1 MGKIA
6 CNRNRVAT
14 TVRQQSHCALTR
26 SELLERISKMLPTS
40 GETGTELTVRELEE
54 MACRQQHQIESQ
66 RQLLAAKEQ
75 RLRYLKQHDAKHH
88 QVAAEHERLRRL
100 RDRVEAQEQKLRKL
114 RALRGQVDQ
123 TKLNNA
129 TLTSD
134 LESIRA
140 LFNEKEKE
148 LTMAVAKVDELTRQL
163 EDVHKG
169 RGHAQ
174 PTSPASIELDKLR
187 AELLYRNKLGEQQTA
202 RLVQQREVLSKRQ
215 EEMAS
220 IDRRISELQ
229 ARLHRKRLLNQQ
241 LANQIQ
247 ANKPGHNNRSLGGPG
262 KQMMPLCDGKMNGGG
277 GNVAAIEP
285 FNHILDAMSKNSML
299 RKSEDNILSHA
310 TVNGDPQSYGGRSG
324 RPEQK
329 SLSQQPLVQK
339 PMMDP
344 YQQQYQLTN
353 NNYKIEQ
360 QTNGNPGDLA
370 YFGGSK
376 FDPKYQTLPYNT
388 KFSPLANYNGN
399 QSAIQHHQH
408 QQQQQQQQQHHH
420 HHQQQ
425 QQHNQQQQN
434 QQQNQLQQQNQHQQ
448 WFSQHEEISEDIN
461 RDLVNNNTNYY
472 GVDQKVNGTAQNKK
486 SVLTGQVLT
495 NLGQNL
501 QMQSSSRPI
510 NAQVYHT
517 KPLSSSNHT
526 TQRPLN
532 YSIHHPPVLVTRSQ
546 PVGGTGIIN
555 HQKPT
560 SSVSPI
566 YQTSS
571 TKVQPVQPQVLN
583 SMTTNQ
589 VVPKELKQP
598 IRVAVES
605 EQPVGTDRA
614 GSPPT
619 VGKPALP
626 PKPPPPLVKT
636 CTPPPPPRQNAYHHH
651 IPQYHQP
658 DLSSEDGGPG
668 GAGSGRSY
676 YTESRPAPLQKDLTP
691 PPPRIPNG
699 GISGVSVKP
708 GFGNLVD
715 SSESDNSSSSAS
727 MRSTFGSNVKSG
739 EHLLDNVRSVSISTT
754 KGTPPPPPPPPP
766 SLQQSSVTAAA
777 SPTEPKDQQQQQPPP
792 HEAKLSSRL
801 PSLLLSRTTSY
812 PVTDIVGNESK
823 VNNNS
828 HHHLLHHHNN
838 INNNQQQQQPLQ
850 QQQPAQSPSVIATS
864 TISTSSTVRQPDPQ
878 ATATDE
884 TDRAR
889 AVSVAQRIDEL
900 ETRFGGGGSS
910 IGVVGCGG
918 SSSTDDNSTSNHS
931 SSSPDS
937 GQDSGRD
944 DISVECR
951 NRLVVRKKGNLK
963 ESGGSIGH
971 KRRVSF
977 DPLALLLDASLEGE
991 LELVM
996 RTAEQVGDP
1005 SAANDEGITALHN
1018 AICAGHIDIVKFL
1031 VKFGCDVNAQDSDGW
1046 TPLHCAASCNNLAM
1060 VRFLVEHGAC
1070 IFATTL
1076 SDQETAAE
1084 KCEEDE
1090 EGFDGC
1096 SEFLY
1101 SVQEKLGIMNNGA
1114 VYAVFG
1120 YEAHNQDELTFD
1132 DGDRIVVLRKGDD
1145 TEREWWW
1152 SRIDD
1157 REGYV
1162 PRNLLGVSFYSS
1174 LSTSTHI
1181 LKYTA
1186 R

>member
-1 MGKIA
+1 MGIFR
-6 CNRNRVAT
+6 CPLIRFSQRRSGGGGDGRRSSRQQLPEVST
-14 TVRQQSHCALTR
+14 TVRTQPSSPSPPLNLSHQRPQTSPTVAQSVASNQQHHVCRTFG
-26 SELLERISKMLPTS
+26 RIAPKLPTS
-40 GETGTELTVRELEE
+40 GEGTELTVRELEE

-75 RLRYLKQHDAKHH
+75 RLRYLKQHDTKHH

-123 TKLNNA
+123 TKLNNV

-148 LTMAVAKVDELTRQL
+148 LTVAVAKVDELTRQL
-163 EDVHKG
+163 EDVQKG
-169 RGHAQ
+169 RGGQ
-174 PTSPASIELDKLR
+174 SQQTSPASMELDKLR

-247 ANKPGHNNRSLGGPG
+247 ANKPAHNNRSLGG
-262 KQMMPLCDGKMNGGG
+262 KQMMPLCDGKISG
-277 GNVAAIEP
+277 GNVAAVEP
-285 FNHILDAMSKNSML
+285 FNHVPGPLNKNSQL

-310 TVNGDPQSYGGRSG
+310 TGYPGVA

-329 SLSQQPLVQK
+329 PLSQQPLPVLKQG
-339 PMMDP
+339 PEP
-344 YQQQYQLTN
+344 YQQYQSKPAHEV
-353 NNYKIEQ
+353 YKIEQ
-360 QTNGNPGDLA
+360 QTINGNQSDPM
-370 YFGGSK
+370 YFGK

-399 QSAIQHHQH
+399 NQPMQPQQHY
-408 QQQQQQQQQHHH
+408 QQQQQQYHY
-420 HHQQQ
+420 QQQ
-425 QQHNQQQQN
+425 QQWYGQHNDEM
-434 QQQNQLQQQNQHQQ
+434 
-448 WFSQHEEISEDIN
+448 SDEN
-461 RDLVNNNTNYY
+461 RDLVNNNGY
-472 GVDQKVNGTAQNKK
+472 GDQKVNGTAHNKK
-486 SVLTGQVLT
+486 SPVISGQVMT

-517 KPLSSSNHT
+517 KPLSSTNLVAAP
-526 TQRPLN
+526 RPPN
-532 YSIHHPPVLVTRSQ
+532 YSMHPQVLNSRSQ
-546 PVGGTGIIN
+546 PVGGSNLNN
-555 HQKPT
+555 HQ
-560 SSVSPI
+560 
-566 YQTSS
+566 
-571 TKVQPVQPQVLN
+571 VQPVQPQVMN
-583 SMTTNQ
+583 SMGANQTT
-589 VVPKELKQP
+589 VRELKS
-598 IRVAVES
+598 IES
-605 EQPVGTDRA
+605 NNDRPP
-614 GSPPT
+614 SPST
-619 VGKPALP
+619 IGKPALP
-626 PKPPPPLVKT
+626 PKPPPPSVGIKT
-636 CTPPPPPRQNAYHHH
+636 STPPPPPRQSAYQLHQQQ
-651 IPQYHQP
+651 PQYHQP
-658 DLSSEDGGPG
+658 VTDNNQPILTTVDE
-668 GAGSGRSY
+668 GRSY
-676 YTESRPAPLQKDLTP
+676 FTADSSSGKPLNLISKDLTSP
-691 PPPRIPNG
+691 PSRIPNG
-699 GISGVSVKP
+699 VIKS
-708 GFGNLVD
+708 GFGNSVD

-727 MRSTFGSNVKSG
+727 VKSSNFSNIKNG
-739 EHLLDNVRSVSISTT
+739 NHLLDSVRQMNISS
-754 KGTPPPPPPPPP
+754 KSSPPP
-766 SLQQSSVTAAA
+766 SAA
-777 SPTEPKDQQQQQPPP
+777 STIITDVNSNKEQLPALTD
-792 HEAKLSSRL
+792 KLRL
-801 PSLLLSRTTSY
+801 PLLNGRTSAY
-812 PVTDIVGNESK
+812 PISSTDIINGNVDIKNKPSPTSSTLE
-823 VNNNS
+823 
-828 HHHLLHHHNN
+828 
-838 INNNQQQQQPLQ
+838 NNNQKN
-850 QQQPAQSPSVIATS
+850 I
-864 TISTSSTVRQPDPQ
+864 
-878 ATATDE
+878 DE
-884 TDRAR
+884 TDRV

-900 ETRFGGGGSS
+900 ETRFGGGNG
-910 IGVVGCGG
+910 GGLNNCGGG

-944 DISVECR
+944 DVISLECR
-951 NRLVVRKKGNLK
+951 NRLVMRKKGNLK
-963 ESGGSIGH
+963 ESGGSVGH

-996 RTAEQVGDP
+996 RTAEQVGNP

-1046 TPLHCAASCNNLAM
+1046 TPLHCAASCNNLSM

-1101 SVQEKLGIMNNGA
+1101 SVQEKLGIMNNGV

-1120 YEAHNQDELTFD
+1120 YEAHNQDELSFG

-1145 TEREWWW
+1145 NEREWWW

-1162 PRNLLGVSFYSS
+1162 PRNLLGLYPRVISGKKSTVS
-1174 LSTSTHI
+1174 TV
-1181 LKYTA
+1181 A
-1186 R
+1186 E

>member
-6 CNRNRVAT
+6 CNRNRIAT
-14 TVRQQSHCALTR
+14 TVRQSSHYALTR
-26 SELLERISKMLPTS
+26 SELLARISKMLPTTS
-40 GETGTELTVRELEE
+40 ETGTELTVRELEE

-123 TKLNNA
+123 TKLNNV

-163 EDVHKG
+163 EDVQKG
-169 RGHAQ
+169 RGHTQ
-174 PTSPASIELDKLR
+174 PTSPASMELDKLR
-187 AELLYRNKLGEQQTA
+187 SELLYRNKLGEQQTV
-202 RLVQQREVLSKRQ
+202 RLVQQREVISKRQ

-247 ANKPGHNNRSLGGPG
+247 ANKPGQNNRSLGGPG
-262 KQMMPLCDGKMNGGG
+262 KQMMPLCDGKMSG
-277 GNVAAIEP
+277 GNVAAVEP
-285 FNHILDAMSKNSML
+285 FNHIPDAMNKNSQL

-310 TVNGDPQSYGGRSG
+310 TGDPQSYGGRTG
-324 RPEQK
+324 RSEQK
-329 SLSQQPLVQK
+329 SISQQPLIQK
-339 PMMDP
+339 SIVDP
-344 YQQQYQLTN
+344 YQQYQQSN
-353 NNYKIEQ
+353 NNYKVE
-360 QTNGNPGDLA
+360 QTNGNPGDLP

-376 FDPKYQTLPYNT
+376 FDPKYQTLPHNT
-388 KFSPLANYNGN
+388 KFSPLVNYNGN
-399 QSAIQHHQH
+399 QLPPSQQQQQK
-408 QQQQQQQQQHHH
+408 QQQQQQQQQWLC
-420 HHQQQ
+420 
-425 QQHNQQQQN
+425 QHDD
-434 QQQNQLQQQNQHQQ
+434 
-448 WFSQHEEISEDIN
+448 IAEDN
-461 RDLVNNNTNYY
+461 NKDLVNNNTGYC
-472 GVDQKVNGTAQNKK
+472 GDQKLNEIAQSKK
-486 SVLTGQVLT
+486 SVLAGQVLT

-517 KPLSSSNHT
+517 KPLSSSNHVS
-526 TQRPLN
+526 QRPLN
-532 YSIHHPPVLVTRSQ
+532 YSIHPTVLSTRSQ
-546 PVGGTGIIN
+546 PVGGTGMSN

-583 SMTTNQ
+583 SVTANQ
-589 VVPKELKQP
+589 VAMSAMTKESKQP
-598 IRVAVES
+598 MRT
-605 EQPVGTDRA
+605 EQPLGVDQA
-614 GSPPT
+614 GSPT
-619 VGKPALP
+619 TTVVGKPALP
-626 PKPPPPLVKT
+626 PKPPPPPLGKT
-636 CTPPPPPRQNAYHHH
+636 STPPPPPRHSAYHL
-651 IPQYHQP
+651 PQYHQP
-658 DLSSEDGGPG
+658 DTLSDDG
-668 GAGSGRSY
+668 SRLY
-676 YTESRPAPLQKDLTP
+676 YTDCRPAQQKDLTP
-691 PPPRIPNG
+691 PPSRIPNG
-699 GISGVSVKP
+699 NGPVKSN
-708 GFGNLVD
+708 FGD

-727 MRSTFGSNVKSG
+727 MRSVFGNAAKNDG
-739 EHLLDNVRSVSISTT
+739 HQLLESVRSMNLST
-754 KGTPPPPPPPPP
+754 KGTPPPPPPLPQP
-766 SLQQSSVTAAA
+766 SAVSTD
-777 SPTEPKDQQQQQPPP
+777 PIKEHHNHHHHHQQQQQQQMQLPNEVKPPP
-792 HEAKLSSRL
+792 SRL
-801 PSLLLSRTTSY
+801 PSLLLNRTTSY
-812 PVTDIVGNESK
+812 PVTEITSDTISGKSNLIT
-823 VNNNS
+823 
-828 HHHLLHHHNN
+828 HHPH
-838 INNNQQQQQPLQ
+838 QQQNRTSVALPPPQ
-850 QQQPAQSPSVIATS
+850 QQTLSSVPVAS
-864 TISTSSTVRQPDPQ
+864 AAAKQEQ
-878 ATATDE
+878 TATDE
-884 TDRAR
+884 TDRVH

-900 ETRFGGGGSS
+900 ENRFGNGVGSGTVS
-910 IGVVGCGG
+910 GVGCGVNGG
-918 SSSTDDNSTSNHS
+918 SSSTDENSTSNHS

-963 ESGGSIGH
+963 ESGGNIGH

-1101 SVQEKLGIMNNGA
+1101 SIQEKLGIMNNGV

-1132 DGDRIVVLRKGDD
+1132 NGDRIVVLRKGDD

-1162 PRNLLGVSFYSS
+1162 PRNLLGLYPRVNGNKKS
-1174 LSTSTHI
+1174 LVE
-1181 LKYTA
+1181 
-1186 R
+1186 

>member
-1 MGKIA
+1 MKWVSLKTYNLGI
-6 CNRNRVAT
+6 NLNSRYDVPRGQGRV
-14 TVRQQSHCALTR
+14 VHD
-26 SELLERISKMLPTS
+26 SENYCYLRLPTS
-40 GETGTELTVRELEE
+40 GESTELTVRELEE

-75 RLRYLKQHDAKHH
+75 RLRFLKQHDTKHH

-163 EDVHKG
+163 EDVQKG
-169 RGHAQ
+169 RGQSQ
-174 PTSPASIELDKLR
+174 PTSPASMELDKLR

-247 ANKPGHNNRSLGGPG
+247 ASKPGNNNRSLGGPG
-262 KQMMPLCDGKMNGGG
+262 KQMMPLCDGKMSG
-277 GNVAAIEP
+277 GNVAAVEP
-285 FNHILDAMSKNSML
+285 FNHIPDAMSKNSQL

-310 TVNGDPQSYGGRSG
+310 TTGYPTA
-324 RPEQK
+324 RPEQQK
-329 SLSQQPLVQK
+329 SLSQQPLVQQK
-339 PMMDP
+339 PCPPDP
-344 YQQQYQLTN
+344 YQQYQMAKHDV
-353 NNYKIEQ
+353 YKVEP
-360 QTNGNPGDLA
+360 QTNGNQADLA
-370 YFGGSK
+370 YFGK

-388 KFSPLANYNGN
+388 KFSPLANYNGGN
-399 QSAIQHHQH
+399 HQQPMQTQQQHQQQFQHQQQQFQQQQQQQH
-408 QQQQQQQQQHHH
+408 QQQQQQQQWYG
-420 HHQQQ
+420 
-425 QQHNQQQQN
+425 QHN
-434 QQQNQLQQQNQHQQ
+434 
-448 WFSQHEEISEDIN
+448 EDNMLDDNN
-461 RDLVNNNTNYY
+461 RDLVNNNGY
-472 GVDQKVNGTAQNKK
+472 GDQKMNGTIHSKK
-486 SVLTGQVLT
+486 PPILSGQVMT

-517 KPLSSSNHT
+517 KPLSSTNHVT
-526 TQRPLN
+526 PRPLS
-532 YSIHHPPVLVTRSQ
+532 YSMHPPILNTRSQ
-546 PVGGTGIIN
+546 PVGGTSLSN

-583 SMTTNQ
+583 SMAANHQSAMAAATRETKPVEPCG
-589 VVPKELKQP
+589 VV
-598 IRVAVES
+598 
-605 EQPVGTDRA
+605 GDRP
-614 GSPPT
+614 GSPT
-619 VGKPALP
+619 ASKPALP
-626 PKPPPPLVKT
+626 PKPPPPMGIKT
-636 CTPPPPPRQNAYHHH
+636 STPPPPPRQSAYHL
-651 IPQYHQP
+651 PQQYHQP
-658 DLSSEDGGPG
+658 ATDNQQPAADDG
-668 GAGSGRSY
+668 RTY
-676 YTESRPAPLQKDLTP
+676 YTADRPAPVTGQQKDLTP
-691 PPPRIPNG
+691 PPRIPNG
-699 GISGVSVKP
+699 IIKS
-708 GFGNLVD
+708 GFGNSVD

-727 MRSTFGSNVKSG
+727 IRSSAFGNIKNG
-739 EHLLDNVRSVSISTT
+739 HLLDSVRSMNISA
-754 KGTPPPPPPPPP
+754 K
-766 SLQQSSVTAAA
+766 SS
-777 SPTEPKDQQQQQPPP
+777 PPP
-792 HEAKLSSRL
+792 HPAPPAVVPGAPEQSAGQKELQQQANDGGKPQRL
-801 PSLLLSRTTSY
+801 PVLINGRTSAY
-812 PVTDIVGNESK
+812 PVTDLNGVADKSRT
-823 VNNNS
+823 
-828 HHHLLHHHNN
+828 
-838 INNNQQQQQPLQ
+838 Q
-850 QQQPAQSPSVIATS
+850 A
-864 TISTSSTVRQPDPQ
+864 
-878 ATATDE
+878 ATAVDHQAAQKDADE
-884 TDRAR
+884 TDRV

-900 ETRFGGGGSS
+900 ETRFGGGGSNGG
-910 IGVVGCGG
+910 GVGGGGLCGG
-918 SSSTDDNSTSNHS
+918 SSSADDNSTSNHS

-944 DISVECR
+944 DVISLECR

-996 RTAEQVGDP
+996 RTAEQVGNP

-1120 YEAHNQDELTFD
+1120 YEAHNQDELSFD

-1145 TEREWWW
+1145 SEREWWW

-1162 PRNLLGVSFYSS
+1162 PRNLLGLYPRVISGKK
-1174 LSTSTHI
+1174 STVASV
-1181 LKYTA
+1181 A
-1186 R
+1186 E